1 MTIMFFSATL
11 LSNVLNEMYDNQ
23 FNQSLILY
31 NHFDVF
37 TSCQYIY
44 IIMLYVFNHVVFI
57 MLFLYETE
65 RFCYNIMCVPLSN
78 LYIIIKT
85 P

>member
-44 IIMLYVFNHVVFI
+44 IIVLYVFNHVVFI

-65 RFCYNIMCVPLSN
+65 RFL
-78 LYIIIKT
+78 L
-85 P
+85 